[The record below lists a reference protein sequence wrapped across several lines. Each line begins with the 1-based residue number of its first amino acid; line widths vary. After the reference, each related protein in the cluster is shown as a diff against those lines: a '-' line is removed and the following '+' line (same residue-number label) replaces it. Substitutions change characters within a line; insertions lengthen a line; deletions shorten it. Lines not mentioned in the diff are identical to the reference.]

1 MLKFW
6 KCGWCTAGLYQTNN
20 TKAPVEAKKTDLAV
34 PRPVWEMVYDCCAI
48 PSCSI
53 LLEPYFCPTGLRT
66 HPRRTKKPIQ
76 RRSHQNALTQ
86 SRRVPPK
93 YKSRPCPKGTRF
105 ERLTSIVVKKGR
117 RKETQW
123 KCFKRKPTRILSWQQ
138 NNQKCWESRWSIT
151 MGFDTNATLMSPF
164 LNYSPNMVRPVG
176 QSSVI
181 TFLFEDPSNRR
192 DS

>member
-1 MLKFW
+1 MGDALRVCIRPISTQKLLLKLKRLILQFPGQFERW
-6 KCGWCTAGLYQTNN
+6 FMIVVRYRAAPFYWSYISVRQDYECTRDELKSRFRG
-20 TKAPVEAKKTDLAV
+20 
-34 PRPVWEMVYDCCAI
+34 
-48 PSCSI
+48 S
-53 LLEPYFCPTGLRT
+53 
-66 HPRRTKKPIQ
+66 
-76 RRSHQNALTQ
+76 NALTQ

-93 YKSRPCPKGTRF
+93 YKSRRRPKETRF

>member
-1 MLKFW
+1 MGDALRVCIRPISTQKLLLKLKRLILQFPGQFERW
-6 KCGWCTAGLYQTNN
+6 FMIVVRYRAAPFYWSYISVRQDYECTRDELKSRFRG
-20 TKAPVEAKKTDLAV
+20 
-34 PRPVWEMVYDCCAI
+34 
-48 PSCSI
+48 S
-53 LLEPYFCPTGLRT
+53 
-66 HPRRTKKPIQ
+66 
-76 RRSHQNALTQ
+76 NALTQ